1 MHTIK
6 TRLFTMAAVALAVT
20 ACGGGGGGG
29 DSQTSVTPPPTGS
42 SKTRIVTGA
51 ISGFGSII
59 VNGVRYDTSSADVR
73 VDDNPGSLAD
83 LAVGQVVRIEATVDD
98 RGGARAVHVEQ
109 HRLLQGTVQAV
120 DAAAGTIS
128 IAGQVVVVDAD
139 TSYDDSVPGA
149 SLAGIAVGDRIE
161 VHGFA
166 GADGEAYATRI
177 EMADAGETEV
187 EVTGFVTALDAAAR
201 RFNVGD
207 LVVDYSSATLEDFG
221 TSGPAN
227 GDLVEVKG
235 REFLGDGALRA
246 QQVDKEDGRDDGAS
260 SGDESEIEGL
270 VTRFASATD
279 FDVAGRPVTTTA
291 GTVFVGGT
299 AANLGPNVK
308 VEAEGTINAS
318 GVLVAVKIVF
328 KRSGSVQI
336 AAPVEA
342 VDAAAG
348 TLRALGITIAVDPA
362 TRVEDHEGDDQF
374 FALGNLRVGDWVEVR
389 GYPDATASS
398 RVVATRLERDD
409 AEDQVELRGPAS
421 DLQQPSFRILG
432 VAVETT
438 PSTEFEDGE
447 QGIDVATFFARA
459 GGAIVD
465 VEGNWNGTTLTADKA
480 EIEHEGGTITPPP
493 PPPPPV
499 GGNTA
504 PVARAGTART
514 VTPGTAVTL
523 DASASSDADGDTLTF
538 AWTLTRPAGSSAVL
552 SGDTTAT
559 PGFTADVAGS
569 YVATVTVSDGQAS
582 SSASVTITAQAPGT
596 ALDGAALY
604 STNCSRC
611 HGAINAIQM
620 MPVSNRTVDGIQQ
633 AIAAN
638 RGGMGSLSFLTVAQL
653 QAIVDAMAAA
663 NP

>member
-1 MHTIK
+1 MNSIK
-6 TRLFTMAAVALAVT
+6 TRLITMAAVALAVT
-20 ACGGGGGGG
+20 ACGGGGGDG
-29 DSQTSVTPPPTGS
+29 DSQAGVTPPPTGS

-73 VDDNPGSLAD
+73 VEDRAGSLAD

-120 DAAAGTIS
+120 DVAAGTITV
-128 IAGQVVVVDAD
+128 AGQVVVVDAD
-139 TSYDDSVPGA
+139 TSFDDSIPGA
-149 SLAGIAVGDRIE
+149 SLAGIAVGGRIE

-166 GADGEAYATRI
+166 GADGQAHATRI
-177 EMADAGETEV
+177 EMAGAGETEV
-187 EVTGFVTALDAAAR
+187 EVTGFVAALDTAAR
-201 RFNVGD
+201 RFHIGD
-207 LVVDYSSATLEDFG
+207 LAVDYSTATLEDFG
-221 TSGPAN
+221 ASGPAN

-246 QQVDKEDGRDDGAS
+246 QEVDREDGRDDGAS

-270 VTRFASATD
+270 VTRFASAAD

-318 GVLVAVKIVF
+318 GVLVASKVVF
-328 KRSGSVQI
+328 KRSGSVRL

-342 VDAAAG
+342 VDATAG
-348 TLRALGITIAVDPA
+348 TLRALGITIVVNAS
-362 TRVEDHEGDDQF
+362 TRVEDNEDDDQF
-374 FALGNLRVGDWVEVR
+374 FALGDLRVGDWVEVR
-389 GYPDATASS
+389 GYPDSATTG
-398 RVVATRLERDD
+398 RMVATLLERDD
-409 AEDQVELRGPAS
+409 AEDEVELRGPAGN
-421 DLQQPSFRILG
+421 LQQPVFRILG
-432 VAVETT
+432 VSVETT
-438 PSTEFEDGE
+438 PATEFEDEE
-447 QGIDVATFFARA
+447 QSIDAATFFARA
-459 GGAIVD
+459 NGLIVE
-465 VEGNWNGTTLTADKA
+465 VEGSWDGASLTADKA
-480 EIEHEGGTITPPP
+480 EIEREDGVVTPPP
-493 PPPPPV
+493 PPPPT

-504 PVARAGTART
+504 PVARAGTSRT
-514 VTPGTAVTL
+514 VAPGTVVTL
-523 DASASSDADGDTLTF
+523 DASASSDADGDTLSF

-552 SGDTTAT
+552 SGGTTAT

-569 YVATVTVSDGQAS
+569 YTATVTVSDGQAGA
-582 SSASVTITAQAPGT
+582 SASVTITAQAPGT
-596 ALDGAALY
+596 GLDGAALY

-620 MPVSNRTVDGIQQ
+620 MPVSNRNVTDIQQ

-638 RGGMGSLSFLTVAQL
+638 RGGMGSLSVLSTAQL